1 MNYTTKN
8 LDNNPG
14 STTERILF
22 RLKSKGPAST
32 AILAQELDMTAEA
45 GRLQIQKLLAAG
57 LIEGQTESSNSAG
70 RPKQLWRLTSAG
82 YSRFP
87 DSHAQLAVQLIA
99 SVNTLFGAQGME
111 QLIQQRETTMR
122 AAYLEACNPLP
133 GIEQKLIRL
142 AELRENEGYMARVE
156 TDGEDWLLI
165 EDHCPICAAA
175 TSCQAFCRSELQLF
189 QTVLGNAVSVER
201 EEYLLSMGR
210 RCVYRIRL
218 IEENK
223 KGQIK

>member
-22 RLKSKGPAST
+22 RLKSKGPTST
-32 AILAQELDMTAEA
+32 AILAQELEMTAEA

-70 RPKQLWRLTSAG
+70 RPKQLWQLTSAG

-99 SVNTLFGAQGME
+99 SVSTLFGEQGME
-111 QLIQQRETTMR
+111 QLIQQRENTMR
-122 AAYLEACNPLP
+122 AAYLEACNPLL
-133 GIEQKLIRL
+133 GIEQKLTRL
-142 AELRENEGYMARVE
+142 AELRESEGYMARVE

-189 QTVLGNAVSVER
+189 QTVLGNAVRVAR

-210 RCVYRIRL
+210 RCVYRISL
-218 IEENK
+218 I
-223 KGQIK
+223 

>member
-1 MNYTTKN
+1 MNYTTKT

-57 LIEGQTESSNSAG
+57 LIEGQTESSNGAG

-189 QTVLGNAVSVER
+189 QTVLGNAVSIER

-210 RCVYRIRL
+210 RCVYRISL
-218 IEENK
+218 L
-223 KGQIK
+223 

>member
-32 AILAQELDMTAEA
+32 AVLAQELEMTAEA

-57 LIEGQTESSNSAG
+57 LIEGQTESSNGAG
-70 RPKQLWRLTSAG
+70 RPKQLWQLTSAG

-99 SVNTLFGAQGME
+99 SVNTLFGTQGME
-111 QLIQQRETTMR
+111 QLIQQRENAMR
-122 AAYLEACNPLP
+122 ATYMEACNPLP
-133 GIEQKLIRL
+133 DIEHKLTRL

-189 QTVLGNAVSVER
+189 QTVLGSRVSVER